1 MATNK
6 YQELVNYSDADLA
19 TELQVT
25 ERQYQKMQFDN
36 ALKGLEN
43 PITLREVRRD
53 IARIKTEVRRRE
65 LAQLSPAQLASR
77 SKLTNRRR
85 KS

>member
-6 YQELVNYSDADLA
+6 YQELVKFSDEDLA

-25 ERQYQKMQFDN
+25 QREYQRMQFDQ
-36 ALKGLEN
+36 ALKGLES
-43 PITLREVRRD
+43 PIKLREIRRD

-65 LAQLSPAQLASR
+65 LSGLSNADIASR
-77 SKLTNRRR
+77 DKIVQRRR

>member
-6 YQELVNYSDADLA
+6 YQELIKFSDEDLA

-25 ERQYQKMQFDN
+25 EREYQRMQFDQ

-43 PITLREVRRD
+43 PIKLREVRRD

-65 LAQLSPAQLASR
+65 LALLTPEALASR
-77 SKLTNRRR
+77 GKIIQRRR

>member
-6 YQELVNYSDADLA
+6 YQELVKFSDSDLA

-25 ERQYQKMQFDN
+25 EREYQKMQFDQ

-43 PITLREVRRD
+43 PIKLREVRRD
-53 IARIKTEVRRRE
+53 IARMKTEIRRRE
-65 LAQLSPAQLASR
+65 LNQLDAKALEAR
-77 SKLTNRRR
+77 DRIIERRR

>member
-6 YQELVNYSDADLA
+6 YQELINFSDADLA

-25 ERQYQKMQFDN
+25 EREYKIMQFDQ
-36 ALKGLEN
+36 ALKGLES
-43 PITLREVRRD
+43 PIKLREVRRD
-53 IARIKTEVRRRE
+53 IARIKTEIRRRE
-65 LAQLSPAQLASR
+65 LSGMSEAALASR
-77 SKLTNRRR
+77 NKIVNRRR